1 MADNLTV
8 GGNRV
13 VRADDIGSGV
23 ERLLQFLGAVTATP
37 TVLTG
42 QQTLSVATGADTS
55 LTVPTNATHALVT
68 VDKGGGDIRYWE
80 NGVSPSTTAGLLIQ
94 AGDAA
99 ELTNLAGI
107 RMRSTTGTVAVNV
120 SYRRYDL

>member
-8 GGNRV
+8 AGNRT
-13 VRADDIGSGV
+13 VRADDIGV
-23 ERLLQFLGAVTATP
+23 TEALLQFLGAVTAIP

-55 LTVPTNATHALVT
+55 LTVPTNATHALLT

-80 NGVSPSTTAGLLIQ
+80 NGTSPSTTVGLLIQ

-99 ELTNLAGI
+99 ELTNLSGI

-120 SYRRYDL
+120 SYRRYDI